1 MSDPQGLAFD
11 PVAEDYDLGRA
22 GWPQELLDGVKADAV
37 LDLGAG
43 TGKLTGLLVERYPLV
58 HAVEP
63 LARMRAALVRNVPR
77 ADVLPGNAERIP
89 LDEGSVD
96 AVFVA
101 EAFHWFDSKAAVLEI
116 ARVLRSHGTLVV
128 AFNEWVESWELPDA
142 ARAAIEQRAAKLP
155 PAGGSKIATG
165 DWMKGFEG
173 APFAVLEERLL
184 PHVWETDRA
193 GVAAYY
199 VSISSIAQLPPDERE
214 LLRAELLEVLP
225 DGRYQLQLAARAFQT
240 RRHPR

>member
-11 PVAEDYDLGRA
+11 PVAEDYDRGRA
-22 GWPQELLDGVKADAV
+22 DWPLELLDGVKADAV

-43 TGKLTGLLVERYPLV
+43 TGKLTRLLVEHFPVVY
-58 HAVEP
+58 AVEP
-63 LARMRAALVRNVPR
+63 LAGMRAVLVRNVPG

-89 LDEGSVD
+89 LDDGSVD

-116 ARVLRSHGTLVV
+116 ARVLRPHGTLVV
-128 AFNEWVESWELPDA
+128 TFSEWLEPWDLPDA
-142 ARAAIEQRAAKLP
+142 ARAAIEERAARVP
-155 PAGGSKIATG
+155 PAGAPKVASGK
-165 DWMKGFEG
+165 WLEGFEG
-173 APFAVLEERLL
+173 APFAALEERSL
-184 PHVWETDRA
+184 PHTWETDRQ

-214 LLRAELLEVLP
+214 ALRAELIEVLP
-225 DGRYQLQLAARAFQT
+225 DARYPLRLAAKTFTT
-240 RRHPR
+240 RREPR